1 MEKKGIT
8 DVHIFGIDN
17 NRPFTTTLSITLEG
31 KFLPMQLIYKEKTT
45 LSLPKVKLLE
55 GLS

>member
-1 MEKKGIT
+1 MEKKGIR

-17 NRPFTTTLSITLEG
+17 NRSFTTTFSITLEG

-55 GLS
+55 GFS